1 MDLEINQDAKADVEP
16 KPVEQKPK
24 PKSKKKQRKVPSDPT
39 KRRAFLYD
47 SRHDNLG
54 HYGVIVEWDE
64 KNLTHNQIHS
74 KFERVLSALRTPP
87 DTTKEVKR
95 SKQSIKRKSMPYF
108 RRTGRTKGIVTFNSG
123 SNANAFSAEIHPDF
137 RTFIPMSF
145 VVTIGVVH
153 FNAPKVNIKEA
164 FASCAD
170 NNLEIMQWRIKRLE
184 SNKLRV
190 TFAVCGTEL
199 PGSLLFHDKS
209 HPVERY
215 ARQPVRCNRCQRY
228 GHRTGS
234 CFRQARCGTCAQERP
249 AVSSAWHT
257 EKACRIVRADR
268 GKVRCTYCNERHATG
283 SADCGEENYQRTYK
297 GQLAKHNM
305 DFVKTLEREI
315 IPMVRSTSI
324 NSNRIWCD

>member
-39 KRRAFLYD
+39 KRRTFLYD

-54 HYGVIVEWDE
+54 LYGVIVEWDE
-64 KNLTHNQIHS
+64 KNLTHHQIHS
-74 KFERVLSALRTPP
+74 KFEQVLSTLRTPSG
-87 DTTKEVKR
+87 TAKEVKR
-95 SKQSIKRKSMPYF
+95 AKQSIKRKSMPYF

-123 SNANAFSAEIHPDF
+123 PDANAFSTETHPDF

-153 FNAPKVNIKEA
+153 FNAPKINIKEA

-170 NNLEIMQWRIKRLE
+170 NNHEIMQWRIKRLE

-199 PGSLLFHDKS
+199 PGSLPFHDKS
-209 HPVERY
+209 YPVERY
-215 ARQPVRCNRCQRY
+215 ARQPLRCNRCQRY

-234 CFRQARCGTCAQERP
+234 CFRRARCGTCAQERP
-249 AVSSAWHT
+249 VVASAWHV

-305 DFVKTLEREI
+305 DFVKTLELEI